1 MRPPPPLVEI
11 TDDELLWINEDDA
24 ACLLWD
30 SSISQDNSRSEQIK
44 DLMSAAF
51 AGPLSPTQQ
60 QQAIAEFKSDP
71 RLVYHCSLTPQRLPE
86 LVENNPMIAIECL
99 LSLMSSNQIT
109 DYLSAL
115 VSVFQKFNSCF
126 LEPILYLR

>member
-30 SSISQDNSRSEQIK
+30 TSIGQDNSKSEQIK

-51 AGPLSPTQQ
+51 AGPLTPSQQ
-60 QQAIAEFKSDP
+60 QQAITEFKNDP

-99 LSLMSSNQIT
+99 LKLMPSNQIT

-115 VSVFQKFNSCF
+115 VRSHHSF
-126 LEPILYLR
+126 LSLSYFLYLS